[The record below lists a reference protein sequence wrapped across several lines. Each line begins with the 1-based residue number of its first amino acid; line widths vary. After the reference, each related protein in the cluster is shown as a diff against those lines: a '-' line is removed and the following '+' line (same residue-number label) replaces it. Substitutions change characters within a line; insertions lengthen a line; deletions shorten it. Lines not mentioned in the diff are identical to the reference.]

1 MYVCDYVC
9 VCVFT
14 MLLTNKIGCNF
25 QLGSLKKTERQYL
38 GPGPVKENNLQYPN
52 LKVRKL

>member
-1 MYVCDYVC
+1 MWLC

-14 MLLTNKIGCNF
+14 MLLTNKIGSNF

>member
-9 VCVFT
+9 VCFYHVADQQNW
-14 MLLTNKIGCNF
+14 M
-25 QLGSLKKTERQYL
+25 QLPTWEFEKTERQYL